1 MNMKNT
7 GIEFHDILNPTGIKK
22 RWELVAEVV
31 WLHHMKNTENFY
43 TD

>member
-1 MNMKNT
+1 MT
-7 GIEFHDILNPTGIKK
+7 FEILQEFKK